1 MSEGKLTAMDRINAR
16 VAEVKASKVGT
27 PEVGKSK
34 EDLKNSFLEIAKARV
49 KAKQQVSPD
58 GEEIDSTADQLP
70 DENTPDMTANP
81 ASAADPLDAL
91 FEQQYSDPDVDLY
104 EVFGRVD
111 IGQKGADRLL
121 YCFLAP
127 ISAIPTVR
135 TYSLGAVQVIGSSS
149 CQSVTEKLL
158 LQLTCLILSASL
170 FRPCTGSS
178 SPSPVLYGLQMLAYA
193 KGWPLLLL
201 PRWWCSCHLLSCWHP
216 PLFWHTTVSFVQL
229 ANAAVCRHR
238 PS

>member
-49 KAKQQVSPD
+49 KAKQQVSP
-58 GEEIDSTADQLP
+58 EEIDSTADQLP
-70 DENTPDMTANP
+70 DEYTPDMTANP

-121 YCFLAP
+121 FCSPAP
-127 ISAIPTVR
+127 ISAIP
-135 TYSLGAVQVIGSSS
+135 LF
-149 CQSVTEKLL
+149 E
-158 LQLTCLILSASL
+158 LTA
-170 FRPCTGSS
+170 
-178 SPSPVLYGLQMLAYA
+178 
-193 KGWPLLLL
+193 
-201 PRWWCSCHLLSCWHP
+201 
-216 PLFWHTTVSFVQL
+216 
-229 ANAAVCRHR
+229 
-238 PS
+238 